1 MHIYYIYKG
10 YVYMFNYSPL
20 WETMKAKDITQYKLI
35 KEYNFST
42 GTLDALRK
50 NESITINTLDRLCQI
65 LNCTPND
72 IIEIVKD

>member
-1 MHIYYIYKG
+1 
-10 YVYMFNYSPL
+10 MFNYNPL
-20 WETMKAKDITQYKLI
+20 WATMKAKDITQYKLI

-50 NESITINTLDRLCQI
+50 NESITIHTLDRLCQI
-65 LNCTPND
+65 LSCTPND

>member
-1 MHIYYIYKG
+1 
-10 YVYMFNYSPL
+10 MFNYSPL